1 MSLQFIMG
9 NSGAGKSRYAYR
21 KILEEAMRHP
31 EKNYL
36 IIVPEQFTMQTQKEL
51 VSLHPAGGILN
62 IDILSFQ
69 RLAYRIFEE
78 TGGSLYPVLEET
90 GKSLVVKRVA
100 QEKKKELTI
109 LGSTLKRTGAV
120 SQMKSLISELK
131 QYQIAPSELDAWA
144 EETGEKKLLAA
155 KLKDTGVI
163 YRAFEKYLENRYV
176 TAEDVL
182 EVLAGKLEESAL
194 IKNSEVLVDG
204 FTGFT
209 PVQIGV
215 LGKLFRLCAKVYV
228 TIIMDEREDP
238 YKKAIPHQLFA
249 MSRQLVQ
256 QLMKAADE
264 AGCPVEPEIWV
275 RRSGHGRFQPGSRM
289 DQLEQ
294 RLFRY
299 GKRGFSGNGIEKR
312 PESGTEAKTGNLAA
326 GYEAKQQGIYISVAP
341 NPRAELEET
350 VCLIRRMVR
359 EEGMRYQDFA
369 VLTGDLSVYGTYARE
384 IFEKCGVPYFVD
396 EKHSVL
402 MNPFVEFLRAAI
414 EMVVQSFSYESVF
427 RYLRCGLSSLDREE
441 TDAMENYVLALGIRG
456 LKAYG
461 ETWTRGYRGI
471 KPDEVPQ
478 RNLLREKFYAEVQ
491 PFAER
496 MKKKDATVRE
506 RTEALYALAVQNQMQ
521 EKLEERRQ
529 QFEQQGQEAFA
540 KEYSQIYGIVMEL
553 LDKIVEVLGE
563 EKMTLAEY
571 QEILEAGFAEAS
583 VGIIPPTAD
592 QVLIGDNERSRLKDI
607 RVLFFVGVNDG
618 LIPRHDAGGGILS
631 EYDREELER
640 ADAKLSPTARETM
653 YQQKFHLYRNL
664 TKPSERLYLSFA
676 KAGASGEA
684 QNPSYL
690 INEIRKL
697 FPEILVRDIEKEEKP
712 EEKLEMPRSGEALFL
727 EELGR
732 AAEGEIDPLFEELYR
747 WYAAHPEA
755 GIPAETYRKAAF
767 LRCAD
772 GVIGKSAASALYG
785 DTLKNSATRLEKYA
799 ACAFAHFMEF
809 GLQIR
814 ERDQYELKAADM
826 GTVMHEALE
835 KFSKKLQENGETWKT
850 VTDDTRD
857 RLIEECVEETMA
869 DYGNTIFQ
877 SSSRN
882 QYRMIRVKRILKR
895 TVWALQQQIRQ
906 GEFEPGEFE
915 VSFSMEDSLSAIN
928 IDLSE
933 HEKMRLRGRID
944 RVDLCETDDKVY
956 VKIIDYKTGNTSL
969 DLVALYYG
977 LQLQLAVYLDA
988 AVELEQKKHP
998 GKQVE
1003 PAGVFYYHIDDP
1015 MLDQEEDETD
1025 EAWGRRMLKALRMD
1039 GLVNADRKVV
1049 ELLDRVLEDGTTS
1062 DVIPVGK
1069 KKDGSYTSY
1078 SKVASPEQF
1087 DVIRTYTR
1095 KKVREIGEGIFSGNV
1110 KISPYQR
1117 DGATACA
1124 YCEYQGICGFDQKI
1138 QGYEYRKLKGMDT
1151 ELLMKAMQ
1159 EITQS
1164 DQKESLPSG
1173 KEREMQFSMY
1183 EKVISQ
1189 KEEGEINGSKMDS
1202 GTAES
1207 H

>member
-1 MSLQFIMG
+1 MSLQFIIG
-9 NSGAGKSRYAYR
+9 SSGSGKSCYAYQN
-21 KILEEAMRHP
+21 IIEQAGLHP
-31 EKNYL
+31 EKL
-36 IIVPEQFTMQTQKEL
+36 FFVIVPEQFTMQTQKTL
-51 VSLHPAGGILN
+51 VEMSPGKGILN

-131 QYQIAPSELDAWA
+131 QYQIAPSELDARA

-163 YRAFEKYLENRYV
+163 YRAFEEYLENRYV

-275 RRSGHGRFQPGSRM
+275 RRSGHGRFQPGSTM

-312 PESGTEAKTGNLAA
+312 PESGTEAKTGNPAA

-350 VCLIRRMVR
+350 VRLIRRMVR
-359 EEGMRYQDFA
+359 EDGMRYQDFA
-369 VLTGDLSVYGTYARE
+369 VLTGDLSIYGTYARE

-427 RYLRCGLSSLDREE
+427 RYLRCGLSSLNREE

-456 LKAYG
+456 LKAYA

-491 PFAER
+491 PFAEE

-506 RTEALYALAVQNQMQ
+506 RTEALYALVVQNQIQ
-521 EKLEERRQ
+521 EKLEERRC

-553 LDKIVEVLGE
+553 LDKIVEVLGD

-607 RVLFFVGVNDG
+607 RVLFFVGVNEG

-697 FPEILVRDIEKEEKP
+697 FPEIQVRDIEKKEQP
-712 EEKLEMPRSGEALFL
+712 EERLEMPRSGEALFL
-727 EELGR
+727 EELGK
-732 AAEGEIDPLFEELYR
+732 AAEGESDPLFEELYR

-772 GVIGKSAASALYG
+772 GVIGRSAASALYG

-882 QYRMIRVKRILKR
+882 QYRIIRVKRILKR

-1049 ELLDRVLEDGTTS
+1049 ELLDRVLADGTT
-1062 DVIPVGK
+1062 
-1069 KKDGSYTSY
+1069 
-1078 SKVASPEQF
+1078 
-1087 DVIRTYTR
+1087 
-1095 KKVREIGEGIFSGNV
+1095 
-1110 KISPYQR
+1110 
-1117 DGATACA
+1117 
-1124 YCEYQGICGFDQKI
+1124 
-1138 QGYEYRKLKGMDT
+1138 
-1151 ELLMKAMQ
+1151 
-1159 EITQS
+1159 
-1164 DQKESLPSG
+1164 
-1173 KEREMQFSMY
+1173 
-1183 EKVISQ
+1183 
-1189 KEEGEINGSKMDS
+1189 
-1202 GTAES
+1202 
-1207 H
+1207 

>member
-9 NSGAGKSRYAYR
+9 NSGAGKSRYAYE
-21 KILEEAMRHP
+21 KILAEAARHP

-36 IIVPEQFTMQTQKEL
+36 IVVPEQFTMQTQKEL

-163 YRAFEKYLENRYV
+163 YRAFEEYLENRYV

-275 RRSGHGRFQPGSRM
+275 RRSGHGRFQPGSTM

-312 PESGTEAKTGNLAA
+312 PESGTEAKTGNPAA

-350 VCLIRRMVR
+350 VRLIRRMVR
-359 EEGMRYQDFA
+359 EDGMRYQDFA
-369 VLTGDLSVYGTYARE
+369 VLTGDLSIYGTYARE

-427 RYLRCGLSSLDREE
+427 RYLRCGLSSLNREE

-456 LKAYG
+456 LKAYA
-461 ETWTRGYRGI
+461 ETWTRGYRSI

-491 PFAER
+491 PFAEE

-506 RTEALYALAVQNQMQ
+506 RTEALYALVVQNQIQ
-521 EKLEERRQ
+521 EKLEERRC

-553 LDKIVEVLGE
+553 LDKIVEVLGD

-631 EYDREELER
+631 EYDRGR
-640 ADAKLSPTARETM
+640 MRSC
-653 YQQKFHLYRNL
+653 
-664 TKPSERLYLSFA
+664 
-676 KAGASGEA
+676 
-684 QNPSYL
+684 
-690 INEIRKL
+690 
-697 FPEILVRDIEKEEKP
+697 
-712 EEKLEMPRSGEALFL
+712 PRRR
-727 EELGR
+727 GR
-732 AAEGEIDPLFEELYR
+732 
-747 WYAAHPEA
+747 
-755 GIPAETYRKAAF
+755 
-767 LRCAD
+767 RC
-772 GVIGKSAASALYG
+772 I
-785 DTLKNSATRLEKYA
+785 
-799 ACAFAHFMEF
+799 
-809 GLQIR
+809 
-814 ERDQYELKAADM
+814 
-826 GTVMHEALE
+826 
-835 KFSKKLQENGETWKT
+835 
-850 VTDDTRD
+850 
-857 RLIEECVEETMA
+857 
-869 DYGNTIFQ
+869 
-877 SSSRN
+877 SRN
-882 QYRMIRVKRILKR
+882 SIS
-895 TVWALQQQIRQ
+895 T
-906 GEFEPGEFE
+906 
-915 VSFSMEDSLSAIN
+915 
-928 IDLSE
+928 
-933 HEKMRLRGRID
+933 
-944 RVDLCETDDKVY
+944 
-956 VKIIDYKTGNTSL
+956 
-969 DLVALYYG
+969 
-977 LQLQLAVYLDA
+977 
-988 AVELEQKKHP
+988 
-998 GKQVE
+998 
-1003 PAGVFYYHIDDP
+1003 
-1015 MLDQEEDETD
+1015 
-1025 EAWGRRMLKALRMD
+1025 
-1039 GLVNADRKVV
+1039 
-1049 ELLDRVLEDGTTS
+1049 
-1062 DVIPVGK
+1062 
-1069 KKDGSYTSY
+1069 
-1078 SKVASPEQF
+1078 
-1087 DVIRTYTR
+1087 
-1095 KKVREIGEGIFSGNV
+1095 EI
-1110 KISPYQR
+1110 
-1117 DGATACA
+1117 
-1124 YCEYQGICGFDQKI
+1124 
-1138 QGYEYRKLKGMDT
+1138 
-1151 ELLMKAMQ
+1151 
-1159 EITQS
+1159 
-1164 DQKESLPSG
+1164 
-1173 KEREMQFSMY
+1173 
-1183 EKVISQ
+1183 
-1189 KEEGEINGSKMDS
+1189 
-1202 GTAES
+1202 
-1207 H
+1207 

>member
-9 NSGAGKSRYAYR
+9 NSGAGKSRYAYE
-21 KILEEAMRHP
+21 KILAEAARHP

-36 IIVPEQFTMQTQKEL
+36 IVVPEQFTMQTQKEL

-275 RRSGHGRFQPGSRM
+275 RRSGHGRFQPGSTM

-312 PESGTEAKTGNLAA
+312 PESGTEAKTGNPAA

-350 VCLIRRMVR
+350 VRLIRRMVR

-814 ERDQYELKAADM
+814 ER
-826 GTVMHEALE
+826 
-835 KFSKKLQENGETWKT
+835 
-850 VTDDTRD
+850 
-857 RLIEECVEETMA
+857 I
-869 DYGNTIFQ
+869 
-877 SSSRN
+877 
-882 QYRMIRVKRILKR
+882 
-895 TVWALQQQIRQ
+895 
-906 GEFEPGEFE
+906 
-915 VSFSMEDSLSAIN
+915 SMS
-928 IDLSE
+928 
-933 HEKMRLRGRID
+933 
-944 RVDLCETDDKVY
+944 
-956 VKIIDYKTGNTSL
+956 
-969 DLVALYYG
+969 
-977 LQLQLAVYLDA
+977 
-988 AVELEQKKHP
+988 
-998 GKQVE
+998 
-1003 PAGVFYYHIDDP
+1003 
-1015 MLDQEEDETD
+1015 
-1025 EAWGRRMLKALRMD
+1025 
-1039 GLVNADRKVV
+1039 
-1049 ELLDRVLEDGTTS
+1049 
-1062 DVIPVGK
+1062 
-1069 KKDGSYTSY
+1069 
-1078 SKVASPEQF
+1078 
-1087 DVIRTYTR
+1087 
-1095 KKVREIGEGIFSGNV
+1095 
-1110 KISPYQR
+1110 
-1117 DGATACA
+1117 
-1124 YCEYQGICGFDQKI
+1124 
-1138 QGYEYRKLKGMDT
+1138 
-1151 ELLMKAMQ
+1151 
-1159 EITQS
+1159 
-1164 DQKESLPSG
+1164 
-1173 KEREMQFSMY
+1173 
-1183 EKVISQ
+1183 
-1189 KEEGEINGSKMDS
+1189 
-1202 GTAES
+1202 
-1207 H
+1207 

>member
-1 MSLQFIMG
+1 M
-9 NSGAGKSRYAYR
+9 
-21 KILEEAMRHP
+21 
-31 EKNYL
+31 
-36 IIVPEQFTMQTQKEL
+36 
-51 VSLHPAGGILN
+51 
-62 IDILSFQ
+62 
-69 RLAYRIFEE
+69 
-78 TGGSLYPVLEET
+78 
-90 GKSLVVKRVA
+90 VKRVA

-275 RRSGHGRFQPGSRM
+275 RRSGHGRFQPGSTM

-312 PESGTEAKTGNLAA
+312 PESGTEAKTGNPAA

-350 VCLIRRMVR
+350 VRLIRRMVR

-697 FPEILVRDIEKEEKP
+697 FPEIPVRDIEKRKNRRKNWKCRVP
-712 EEKLEMPRSGEALFL
+712 ARHCFWRSL
-727 EELGR
+727 
-732 AAEGEIDPLFEELYR
+732 AERRRERSIRCLRSFT
-747 WYAAHPEA
+747 A
-755 GIPAETYRKAAF
+755 GMRRTR
-767 LRCAD
+767 
-772 GVIGKSAASALYG
+772 
-785 DTLKNSATRLEKYA
+785 RLE
-799 ACAFAHFMEF
+799 FRRRR
-809 GLQIR
+809 I
-814 ERDQYELKAADM
+814 
-826 GTVMHEALE
+826 E
-835 KFSKKLQENGETWKT
+835 KRRFCG
-850 VTDDTRD
+850 V
-857 RLIEECVEETMA
+857 
-869 DYGNTIFQ
+869 
-877 SSSRN
+877 
-882 QYRMIRVKRILKR
+882 R
-895 TVWALQQQIRQ
+895 TA
-906 GEFEPGEFE
+906 
-915 VSFSMEDSLSAIN
+915 
-928 IDLSE
+928 
-933 HEKMRLRGRID
+933 
-944 RVDLCETDDKVY
+944 
-956 VKIIDYKTGNTSL
+956 
-969 DLVALYYG
+969 
-977 LQLQLAVYLDA
+977 
-988 AVELEQKKHP
+988 
-998 GKQVE
+998 
-1003 PAGVFYYHIDDP
+1003 
-1015 MLDQEEDETD
+1015 
-1025 EAWGRRMLKALRMD
+1025 
-1039 GLVNADRKVV
+1039 
-1049 ELLDRVLEDGTTS
+1049 
-1062 DVIPVGK
+1062 
-1069 KKDGSYTSY
+1069 
-1078 SKVASPEQF
+1078 
-1087 DVIRTYTR
+1087 
-1095 KKVREIGEGIFSGNV
+1095 
-1110 KISPYQR
+1110 
-1117 DGATACA
+1117 
-1124 YCEYQGICGFDQKI
+1124 
-1138 QGYEYRKLKGMDT
+1138 
-1151 ELLMKAMQ
+1151 
-1159 EITQS
+1159 
-1164 DQKESLPSG
+1164 
-1173 KEREMQFSMY
+1173 
-1183 EKVISQ
+1183 
-1189 KEEGEINGSKMDS
+1189 
-1202 GTAES
+1202 
-1207 H
+1207 

>member
-9 NSGAGKSRYAYR
+9 NSGAGKSRYAYE
-21 KILEEAMRHP
+21 KILAEAARHP

-36 IIVPEQFTMQTQKEL
+36 IVVPEQFTMQTQKEL

-163 YRAFEKYLENRYV
+163 YRAFEEYLENRYV

-275 RRSGHGRFQPGSRM
+275 RRSGHGRFQPASTM

-312 PESGTEAKTGNLAA
+312 PESGTEAKTGNPAA

-350 VCLIRRMVR
+350 VRLIRRMVR

-697 FPEILVRDIEKEEKP
+697 FPEIPVRDIEKEEKP

-799 ACAFAHFMEF
+799 ACAAV
-809 GLQIR
+809 LPNI
-814 ERDQYELKAADM
+814 
-826 GTVMHEALE
+826 
-835 KFSKKLQENGETWKT
+835 SI
-850 VTDDTRD
+850 
-857 RLIEECVEETMA
+857 LI
-869 DYGNTIFQ
+869 
-877 SSSRN
+877 
-882 QYRMIRVKRILKR
+882 
-895 TVWALQQQIRQ
+895 
-906 GEFEPGEFE
+906 
-915 VSFSMEDSLSAIN
+915 
-928 IDLSE
+928 
-933 HEKMRLRGRID
+933 
-944 RVDLCETDDKVY
+944 
-956 VKIIDYKTGNTSL
+956 
-969 DLVALYYG
+969 
-977 LQLQLAVYLDA
+977 
-988 AVELEQKKHP
+988 
-998 GKQVE
+998 
-1003 PAGVFYYHIDDP
+1003 
-1015 MLDQEEDETD
+1015 
-1025 EAWGRRMLKALRMD
+1025 
-1039 GLVNADRKVV
+1039 
-1049 ELLDRVLEDGTTS
+1049 LLW
-1062 DVIPVGK
+1062 
-1069 KKDGSYTSY
+1069 
-1078 SKVASPEQF
+1078 
-1087 DVIRTYTR
+1087 
-1095 KKVREIGEGIFSGNV
+1095 
-1110 KISPYQR
+1110 
-1117 DGATACA
+1117 
-1124 YCEYQGICGFDQKI
+1124 
-1138 QGYEYRKLKGMDT
+1138 
-1151 ELLMKAMQ
+1151 
-1159 EITQS
+1159 
-1164 DQKESLPSG
+1164 
-1173 KEREMQFSMY
+1173 
-1183 EKVISQ
+1183 
-1189 KEEGEINGSKMDS
+1189 
-1202 GTAES
+1202 
-1207 H
+1207 

>member
-9 NSGAGKSRYAYR
+9 NSGAGKSRYAYE
-21 KILEEAMRHP
+21 KILAEAARHS

-36 IIVPEQFTMQTQKEL
+36 IVVPEQFTMQTQKEL

-163 YRAFEKYLENRYV
+163 YRAFEEYLENRYV

-275 RRSGHGRFQPGSRM
+275 RRSGHGRFQPGSTM

-312 PESGTEAKTGNLAA
+312 PESGTEAKMGNPAA

-350 VCLIRRMVR
+350 VRLIRRMVR

-506 RTEALYALAVQNQMQ
+506 WTEALYALAVQNQMQ

-553 LDKIVEVLGE
+553 LDKIVEVLGD

-697 FPEILVRDIEKEEKP
+697 FQEN
-712 EEKLEMPRSGEALFL
+712 SG
-727 EELGR
+727 
-732 AAEGEIDPLFEELYR
+732 
-747 WYAAHPEA
+747 A
-755 GIPAETYRKAAF
+755 GYRK
-767 LRCAD
+767 
-772 GVIGKSAASALYG
+772 K
-785 DTLKNSATRLEKYA
+785 
-799 ACAFAHFMEF
+799 
-809 GLQIR
+809 
-814 ERDQYELKAADM
+814 
-826 GTVMHEALE
+826 GTA
-835 KFSKKLQENGETWKT
+835 GGT
-850 VTDDTRD
+850 
-857 RLIEECVEETMA
+857 A
-869 DYGNTIFQ
+869 GN
-877 SSSRN
+877 
-882 QYRMIRVKRILKR
+882 
-895 TVWALQQQIRQ
+895 
-906 GEFEPGEFE
+906 
-915 VSFSMEDSLSAIN
+915 
-928 IDLSE
+928 
-933 HEKMRLRGRID
+933 
-944 RVDLCETDDKVY
+944 
-956 VKIIDYKTGNTSL
+956 
-969 DLVALYYG
+969 
-977 LQLQLAVYLDA
+977 A
-988 AVELEQKKHP
+988 AV
-998 GKQVE
+998 
-1003 PAGVFYYHIDDP
+1003 
-1015 MLDQEEDETD
+1015 
-1025 EAWGRRMLKALRMD
+1025 R
-1039 GLVNADRKVV
+1039 
-1049 ELLDRVLEDGTTS
+1049 
-1062 DVIPVGK
+1062 
-1069 KKDGSYTSY
+1069 
-1078 SKVASPEQF
+1078 
-1087 DVIRTYTR
+1087 
-1095 KKVREIGEGIFSGNV
+1095 
-1110 KISPYQR
+1110 
-1117 DGATACA
+1117 
-1124 YCEYQGICGFDQKI
+1124 
-1138 QGYEYRKLKGMDT
+1138 
-1151 ELLMKAMQ
+1151 
-1159 EITQS
+1159 
-1164 DQKESLPSG
+1164 
-1173 KEREMQFSMY
+1173 
-1183 EKVISQ
+1183 
-1189 KEEGEINGSKMDS
+1189 
-1202 GTAES
+1202 
-1207 H
+1207 

>member
-9 NSGAGKSRYAYR
+9 NSGAGKSRYAYE
-21 KILEEAMRHP
+21 KILAEAARHP

-36 IIVPEQFTMQTQKEL
+36 IVVPEQFTMQTQKEL

-163 YRAFEKYLENRYV
+163 YRAFEEYLENRYV

-182 EVLAGKLEESAL
+182 EVLAGKLEESEL

-275 RRSGHGRFQPGSRM
+275 RRSGYGRFRPGSTM

-312 PESGTEAKTGNLAA
+312 PESGTEAKTGNPAA
-326 GYEAKQQGIYISVAP
+326 GHEANQRGIYISVAP

-350 VCLIRRMVR
+350 VRLIRRMVR

-427 RYLRCGLSSLDREE
+427 RYLRCGLSSLNREE

-491 PFAER
+491 PFAEQ

-553 LDKIVEVLGE
+553 LDKIVEVLGD

-684 QNPSYL
+684 QNP
-690 INEIRKL
+690 
-697 FPEILVRDIEKEEKP
+697 
-712 EEKLEMPRSGEALFL
+712 
-727 EELGR
+727 
-732 AAEGEIDPLFEELYR
+732 
-747 WYAAHPEA
+747 
-755 GIPAETYRKAAF
+755 
-767 LRCAD
+767 
-772 GVIGKSAASALYG
+772 
-785 DTLKNSATRLEKYA
+785 
-799 ACAFAHFMEF
+799 
-809 GLQIR
+809 
-814 ERDQYELKAADM
+814 
-826 GTVMHEALE
+826 
-835 KFSKKLQENGETWKT
+835 
-850 VTDDTRD
+850 
-857 RLIEECVEETMA
+857 
-869 DYGNTIFQ
+869 
-877 SSSRN
+877 
-882 QYRMIRVKRILKR
+882 
-895 TVWALQQQIRQ
+895 
-906 GEFEPGEFE
+906 
-915 VSFSMEDSLSAIN
+915 
-928 IDLSE
+928 
-933 HEKMRLRGRID
+933 
-944 RVDLCETDDKVY
+944 
-956 VKIIDYKTGNTSL
+956 
-969 DLVALYYG
+969 
-977 LQLQLAVYLDA
+977 
-988 AVELEQKKHP
+988 
-998 GKQVE
+998 
-1003 PAGVFYYHIDDP
+1003 
-1015 MLDQEEDETD
+1015 
-1025 EAWGRRMLKALRMD
+1025 
-1039 GLVNADRKVV
+1039 
-1049 ELLDRVLEDGTTS
+1049 
-1062 DVIPVGK
+1062 
-1069 KKDGSYTSY
+1069 
-1078 SKVASPEQF
+1078 
-1087 DVIRTYTR
+1087 
-1095 KKVREIGEGIFSGNV
+1095 
-1110 KISPYQR
+1110 
-1117 DGATACA
+1117 
-1124 YCEYQGICGFDQKI
+1124 
-1138 QGYEYRKLKGMDT
+1138 
-1151 ELLMKAMQ
+1151 
-1159 EITQS
+1159 
-1164 DQKESLPSG
+1164 
-1173 KEREMQFSMY
+1173 
-1183 EKVISQ
+1183 
-1189 KEEGEINGSKMDS
+1189 
-1202 GTAES
+1202 
-1207 H
+1207 

>member
-1 MSLQFIMG
+1 M
-9 NSGAGKSRYAYR
+9 
-21 KILEEAMRHP
+21 
-31 EKNYL
+31 
-36 IIVPEQFTMQTQKEL
+36 
-51 VSLHPAGGILN
+51 
-62 IDILSFQ
+62 
-69 RLAYRIFEE
+69 
-78 TGGSLYPVLEET
+78 LEET

-131 QYQIAPSELDAWA
+131 QYQIAPSELDTWA

-163 YRAFEKYLENRYV
+163 YRAFEEYLENRYV

-182 EVLAGKLEESAL
+182 EVLAGKLEESEL

-275 RRSGHGRFQPGSRM
+275 RRSGHGRFQPGSTM

-312 PESGTEAKTGNLAA
+312 PESGTEAKTGNPAA
-326 GYEAKQQGIYISVAP
+326 GHEANQQGIYISVAP

-350 VCLIRRMVR
+350 VRLIRRMVR

-427 RYLRCGLSSLDREE
+427 RYLRCGLSSLNREE

-491 PFAER
+491 PFAEQ

-521 EKLEERRQ
+521 QKLEERRQ

-553 LDKIVEVLGE
+553 LDKIVEVLGD

-697 FPEILVRDIEKEEKP
+697 FPEIPVRDIEKEEKP
-712 EEKLEMPRSGEALFL
+712 EEKLEMPTFR
-727 EELGR
+727 R
-732 AAEGEIDPLFEELYR
+732 
-747 WYAAHPEA
+747 
-755 GIPAETYRKAAF
+755 
-767 LRCAD
+767 
-772 GVIGKSAASALYG
+772 
-785 DTLKNSATRLEKYA
+785 
-799 ACAFAHFMEF
+799 
-809 GLQIR
+809 
-814 ERDQYELKAADM
+814 
-826 GTVMHEALE
+826 GTVSGGAWQ
-835 KFSKKLQENGETWKT
+835 SGGG
-850 VTDDTRD
+850 RD
-857 RLIEECVEETMA
+857 R
-869 DYGNTIFQ
+869 
-877 SSSRN
+877 
-882 QYRMIRVKRILKR
+882 
-895 TVWALQQQIRQ
+895 
-906 GEFEPGEFE
+906 
-915 VSFSMEDSLSAIN
+915 SA
-928 IDLSE
+928 
-933 HEKMRLRGRID
+933 
-944 RVDLCETDDKVY
+944 V
-956 VKIIDYKTGNTSL
+956 
-969 DLVALYYG
+969 
-977 LQLQLAVYLDA
+977 
-988 AVELEQKKHP
+988 
-998 GKQVE
+998 
-1003 PAGVFYYHIDDP
+1003 
-1015 MLDQEEDETD
+1015 
-1025 EAWGRRMLKALRMD
+1025 
-1039 GLVNADRKVV
+1039 
-1049 ELLDRVLEDGTTS
+1049 
-1062 DVIPVGK
+1062 
-1069 KKDGSYTSY
+1069 
-1078 SKVASPEQF
+1078 
-1087 DVIRTYTR
+1087 
-1095 KKVREIGEGIFSGNV
+1095 
-1110 KISPYQR
+1110 
-1117 DGATACA
+1117 
-1124 YCEYQGICGFDQKI
+1124 
-1138 QGYEYRKLKGMDT
+1138 
-1151 ELLMKAMQ
+1151 
-1159 EITQS
+1159 
-1164 DQKESLPSG
+1164 
-1173 KEREMQFSMY
+1173 
-1183 EKVISQ
+1183 
-1189 KEEGEINGSKMDS
+1189 
-1202 GTAES
+1202 
-1207 H
+1207 